1 MYEKHLHIQQNVV
14 LIYHF
19 LLVVS
24 SPIEDH
30 YHDPN
35 RRKKKFSLS
44 KKQNDRFI
52 LELISLNFSMYQ
64 KVFPL

>member
-35 RRKKKFSLS
+35 RRKQKIFSFKKE
-44 KKQNDRFI
+44 KDRFI